1 MPNTR
6 KLLVLFAST
15 ACIAFYNPST
25 AKAEILTFDELASP
39 TPVNGLTVKGVTFG
53 FKINGVDS
61 PDAIYNSSFPPQIP
75 PNVFA
80 NIKQPFLEGNGKGIL
95 SLDFAAPISA
105 LQFNVGLES
114 FAPIASGLT
123 VELFDAGLK
132 SLGIT
137 SVNTTPL
144 AALSEGL
151 FSYSGAAVKKA
162 VLDFDASKF
171 GLSPAIDPRFNID
184 NLSYTSIPE
193 PSLLVSLFAF
203 SSSVYLSRKKRQ
215 KV

>member
-1 MPNTR
+1 MSTIR
-6 KLLVLFAST
+6 KLSVLAIS
-15 ACIAFYNPST
+15 ALCIAFYSADA
-25 AKAEILTFDELASP
+25 AKAEILTFDELGSP
-39 TPVNGLTVKGVTFG
+39 TPANGLTVKGVTFD

-61 PDAIYNSSFPPQIP
+61 PDATYNSSFPPQLP

-80 NIKQPFLEGNGKGIL
+80 NIQQPFLEGNGKGIL

-114 FAPIASGLT
+114 FAPVASGLT
-123 VELFDAGLK
+123 VELFDVGLK

-144 AALSEGL
+144 AVLSEGL
-151 FSYSGAAVKKA
+151 FSYSGASVKKA

-171 GLSPAIDPRFNID
+171 GLSPTDDPRFNID

-193 PSLLVSLFAF
+193 PSLLIGLLAF
-203 SSSVYLSRKKRQ
+203 GGSVYLVRKKQQ